1 MGKTAFSGPVYGAK
15 SLLWAISKDNV
26 TASTGSTA
34 TVTVRSMALPSYEDW
49 FITEFRVYRGSTGST
64 AFVGALLDDS
74 TQIAS
79 VAITSSLA
87 AQFGSTTLTADAGEY
102 EGVRVAAG
110 STIAVTLSNGGSSLV
125 SSSDV
130 GYSVYGY
137 IRWINSTRSEG

>member
-15 SLLWAISKDNV
+15 SLLWNVSKDNV

-34 TVTVRSMALPSYEDW
+34 TVTIRQMAVPLYEDW
-49 FITEFRVYRGSTGST
+49 YITEFRVFRGSTGST
-64 AFVGALLDDS
+64 GFIGALLDDS

-110 STIAVTLSNGGSSLV
+110 STMSLTLSNSGSSVV

-137 IRWINSTRSEG
+137 IRWISSTRAES